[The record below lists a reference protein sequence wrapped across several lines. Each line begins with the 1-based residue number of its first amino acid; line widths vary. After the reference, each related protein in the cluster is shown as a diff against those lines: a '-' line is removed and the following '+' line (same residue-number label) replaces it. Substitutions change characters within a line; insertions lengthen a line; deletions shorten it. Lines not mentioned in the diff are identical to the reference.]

1 MAQQKKGSKNTSHSV
16 GKKTST
22 TTNTNH
28 QQKQQHDV
36 STTTTNDNNN
46 NNNNN
51 NLDEKKPL
59 LFKLC
64 KHLCDGFN
72 HGVNITK
79 IKSTFAPNI
88 ENTNNNQTLQCSC
101 CKTSKPLY
109 FNCLNGNY
117 FCNDHLQKKKA
128 IIIDIYSL
136 KCKCTLCTPNIEI
149 GFTSNKNEDLHIK
162 KPKEEFI
169 KRFISLLEFLKSKFI
184 LKNKELEEYLNNSI
198 YSNALSI
205 LKIELENNNNNLNK
219 ENMKELIWNLNK
231 NGQLTTLRGLSNL
244 GNTCFLNSI
253 LQCLTHTP
261 NLVNYYINKNN
272 VFPNLDNNNNTTI
285 ISNNKTFNGPLSLSF
300 SVFFNSIY
308 RKNIN
313 LPNISFSPTILFKE
327 ICKLVPHFK
336 GYGQQ
341 DSNECLRFLL
351 SNLDEEYHL
360 LNNSTNKEIVNNN
373 TNKEEDKKK
382 EDKKKEEQF
391 NIIKNTFGFNFLNII
406 KCHHCKTISTRKEIG
421 YDISLP
427 ISPLNGNTTSNNTTS
442 NNGNTNNIDN
452 NIIDDD
458 NHFLKLNH
466 FISNDLDN
474 CLKTF
479 CQQELLKD
487 KNGYFCE
494 KCNQMRNATKQ
505 ICLFTL
511 PNCLV
516 LHLKRFTLN
525 NGKRSILNDY
535 LSNSGQ
541 YVKDNT
547 KIKFLNELNM
557 NHYLFNNNTIDTIN
571 TINNNGDSVENVTI
585 NNGENTIN
593 NTINNNGENSDNNK
607 YELYGIV
614 EHTGSMMAGHY
625 IAYVKPLLLNK
636 DGTWERNDWYSFSD
650 KLVSGP
656 FKELPNHV
664 QPYMLFYEKK

>member
-22 TTNTNH
+22 LIPIIII
-28 QQKQQHDV
+28 
-36 STTTTNDNNN
+36 NNKMI
-46 NNNNN
+46 
-51 NLDEKKPL
+51 EKKPL

-72 HGVNITK
+72 QGVNITK

-205 LKIELENNNNNLNK
+205 LKIELENNNNLNK
-219 ENMKELIWNLNK
+219 ENIKELIWNLNK

-360 LNNSTNKEIVNNN
+360 LNNSTNKEIVNN
-373 TNKEEDKKK
+373 TNKEEDKKEEDKK
-382 EDKKKEEQF
+382 EDKQF

-427 ISPLNGNTTSNNTTS
+427 ISPLNGNITSNNGNFNNGNT

-525 NGKRSILNDY
+525 NGNNKRSILNDY

-571 TINNNGDSVENVTI
+571 NTI
-585 NNGENTIN
+585 NNGDR
-593 NTINNNGENSDNNK
+593 NSDNNK